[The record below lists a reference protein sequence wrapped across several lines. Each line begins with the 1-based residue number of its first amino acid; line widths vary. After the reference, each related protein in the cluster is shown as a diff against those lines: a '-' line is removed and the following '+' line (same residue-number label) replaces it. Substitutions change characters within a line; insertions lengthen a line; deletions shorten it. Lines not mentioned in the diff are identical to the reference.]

1 MVVVVLTAVWD
12 IALPWPRPSY
22 EMAWIQAIYA
32 RKETAAARI
41 DEPKVVLIGGSATH
55 FGFSAEQIG
64 REIGAQVVNLGTHAG
79 LGADYILAR
88 AKRSLKRG
96 DTAVLVLEYH
106 LLKAS
111 APTDIASS
119 FVSMFDPR
127 YAAEA
132 KAAEVPRFVWGIS
145 PQRLLSATVQRTIP
159 YTSPLYRVE
168 TVTELGDETAGSNE
182 EITPA
187 MRAAARSYPPIPVLD
202 LRSDWPLSSISSFVQ
217 WAHADGVTVK
227 YVWPP
232 MVGRSAYA
240 TDPRYSELFSA
251 IRGTFEGLAVPV
263 LGQPSDF
270 FLGEDELLDNF
281 YHANQRGRLRMSNQL
296 ARVLDPRAEDGELRM
311 GSGAVA
317 PNTRTISP

>member
-1 MVVVVLTAVWD
+1 MVVIVLTAVWD
-12 IALPWPRPSY
+12 IALPRARPSY

-41 DEPKVVLIGGSATH
+41 AGPKVVLIGGSATH

-64 REIGAQVVNLGTHAG
+64 REIGAHVVNLGTHAG

-88 AKRSLKRG
+88 GKRFLKRG
-96 DTAVLVLEYH
+96 DTAVLALEYH
-106 LLKAS
+106 LLQAS
-111 APTDIASS
+111 PPTDIASS

-127 YAAEA
+127 YIAAA
-132 KAAEVPRFVWGIS
+132 KAAEIPRFVWGIS

-159 YTSPLYRVE
+159 YTSPLYRTE

-182 EITPA
+182 EITLA
-187 MRAAARSYPPIPVLD
+187 MRAAARSYTPIQPLG
-202 LRSDWPLSSISSFVQ
+202 LRSDRPLPSISSFVQ
-217 WAHADGVTVK
+217 WAHANGVIIK

-232 MVGRSAYA
+232 IVGRSAYA
-240 TDPRYSELFSA
+240 TDPRYSELFST
-251 IRGTFEGLAVPV
+251 IRDTFEGLAVTV

-270 FLGEDELLDNF
+270 FLGEDELLDTF

-296 ARVLDPRAEDGELRM
+296 ARVLDPRAKDGEPRI
-311 GSGAVA
+311 GAGAVVPSA
-317 PNTRTISP
+317 RAIFP